1 MNKKELLY
9 YLSSIGFSKK
19 IINAFEKVK
28 RENFVPEN
36 LKDLSYE
43 DTALPLQEGAT
54 ISQPSTIAF
63 MLDLLNLEGKEKVL
77 EIGSGSGYV
86 LALLSHLTKGKI
98 YGVEII
104 TSLAERSRK
113 ILEKNK
119 QIEIYN
125 KDGSKSFSEKAP
137 FDRVLISASAD
148 KLPEHL
154 YDQLSQNGIIVAS
167 VKNSIFCIKKK
178 KTITKKEYPGFVFVP
193 LR

>member
-43 DTALPLQEGAT
+43 DTALSLQEGAT

-98 YGVEII
+98 YGVED
-104 TSLAERSRK
+104 RK
-113 ILEKNK
+113 STRL
-119 QIEIYN
+119 
-125 KDGSKSFSEKAP
+125 
-137 FDRVLISASAD
+137 
-148 KLPEHL
+148 
-154 YDQLSQNGIIVAS
+154 
-167 VKNSIFCIKKK
+167 NSS
-178 KTITKKEYPGFVFVP
+178 PSS
-193 LR
+193 